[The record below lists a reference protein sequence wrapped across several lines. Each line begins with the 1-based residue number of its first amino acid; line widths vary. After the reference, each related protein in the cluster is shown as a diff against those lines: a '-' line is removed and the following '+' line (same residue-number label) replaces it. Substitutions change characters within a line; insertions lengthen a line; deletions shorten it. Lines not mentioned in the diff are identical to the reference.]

1 MVYTYLIELLVLISA
16 LQDAKSLAGGQLL
29 MPIIKKLFIV
39 LEDIVDTNEID
50 ELNYFC
56 QENGHARPPYGHPS
70 LGTWVYRQRKKYKN
84 DKLSKEHFELL
95 KGLKGW
101 SWEGR

>member
-1 MVYTYLIELLVLISA
+1 MQPAQFKYRDQRNLIELLVLISA
-16 LQDAKSLAGGQLL
+16 LQDAKSLAGGQSL

-56 QENGHARPPYGHPS
+56 QESGH
-70 LGTWVYRQRKKYKN
+70 
-84 DKLSKEHFELL
+84 L
-95 KGLKGW
+95 KVNAI
-101 SWEGR
+101 

>member
-1 MVYTYLIELLVLISA
+1 
-16 LQDAKSLAGGQLL
+16 

-56 QENGHARPPYGHPS
+56 QESGH
-70 LGTWVYRQRKKYKN
+70 
-84 DKLSKEHFELL
+84 L
-95 KGLKGW
+95 KVNAI
-101 SWEGR
+101 